1 MNIPFSPPFIN
12 EAIKS
17 EVLEV
22 LNSGWITTGPKTKM
36 LEDLICEKYGC
47 KKAVAVNSWTSGMI
61 TFLKWIGL
69 KEGDE
74 VIIPAYT
81 YSATALSVIHAGAK
95 PVMVDVLPDFTID
108 IIAIEKAITPK
119 TKVIVPVDFA
129 GLPADYQ
136 AINSLVESDKIK
148 NLFNPENDFQK
159 KLGRILVISDAAHSI
174 GGKYQN
180 KNVCELTD
188 VTILSLH
195 AVKNVTSAEGG
206 VICLNL
212 PEPFNNE
219 ELYPALRRFTLNGQ
233 TKDAFS
239 KTQIGAWRYDIIELG
254 MKCNMAD
261 LNAALA
267 LGQLKQ
273 YEEML
278 VERKKIFFMY
288 SDFFSKQSWA
298 ELPIG
303 VDKNRESSYHLY
315 PLRIKGISEE
325 KRDNI
330 IADVSQKGVAVNVHF
345 IPMPLLTAFK
355 NLGYEIDNY
364 PISYDNYSREISLPI
379 YPQLSKEAVSYICNS
394 IHDSVEK
401 IINEK

>member
-12 EAIKS
+12 DAIKE

-22 LNSGWITTGPKTKM
+22 LNSGWITTGPKTKQ
-36 LEDLICEKYGC
+36 LEDLICEKYRC

-61 TFLKWIGL
+61 TFLKWIGI

-81 YSATALSVIHAGAK
+81 YSATALSVIHAGAT

-108 IIAIEKAITPK
+108 IKAIEKAITPR

-129 GLPADYQ
+129 GLPADYS
-136 AINSLVESDKIK
+136 AINQLVESENIRKI
-148 NLFNPENDFQK
+148 FSAENDFQK

-174 GGKYQN
+174 GGLYKN
-180 KNVCELTD
+180 LNVCELTD

-206 VICLNL
+206 IICLNL

-273 YEEML
+273 YDEL
-278 VERKKIFFMY
+278 LAERKKIFFRY
-288 SDFFSKQSWA
+288 NSFFAQQSWA

-303 VDKNRESSYHLY
+303 VDDIRESSYHLY
-315 PLRIKGISEE
+315 PLRIKGITEE
-325 KRDNI
+325 TRDNI
-330 IADVSQKGVAVNVHF
+330 IAEVSLKGIAVNVHF
-345 IPMPLLTAFK
+345 IPMPMLTAFK
-355 NLGYEIDNY
+355 SLGYKISDY
-364 PISYDNYSREISLPI
+364 PVSFDNYSREISLPI
-379 YPQLSKEAVSYICNS
+379 YPQLSNEAVDYICS
-394 IHDSVEK
+394 AIQEAVLK
-401 IINEK
+401 IVR

>member
-12 EAIKS
+12 DAIKE

-22 LNSGWITTGPKTKM
+22 LNSGWITTGPKTKL
-36 LEDLICEKYGC
+36 LEDLICEKYRC

-95 PVMVDVLPDFTID
+95 PIMVDVLPDFTID
-108 IIAIEKAITPK
+108 IKAIENAITSR

-129 GLPADYQ
+129 GLPADYN
-136 AINSLVESDKIK
+136 AINNLVDSDKIK
-148 NLFNPENDFQK
+148 KLFHPENEFQK

-174 GGKYQN
+174 GGKYNN

-239 KTQIGAWRYDIIELG
+239 KTQVGAWRYDIVELG

-278 VERKKIFFMY
+278 AERKKIFFKY
-288 SDFFSKQSWA
+288 NQFFAKQNWA
-298 ELPIG
+298 ELPVGI
-303 VDKNRESSYHLY
+303 DETRESSYHLY
-315 PLRIKGISEE
+315 PLRIKGITEE
-325 KRDNI
+325 VRDNI
-330 IADVSQKGVAVNVHF
+330 ISDVSLTGVAVNVHF
-345 IPMPLLTAFK
+345 IPMPMLTAFK
-355 NLGYEIDNY
+355 NLGYNISDY
-364 PISYDNYSREISLPI
+364 PVSYNNYSREISLPI
-379 YPQLSKEAVSYICNS
+379 YPQLSDEAVEYICS
-394 IHDSVEK
+394 AIQKAVEK
-401 IINEK
+401 TAV

>member
-12 EAIKS
+12 DAIKE

-22 LNSGWITTGPKTKM
+22 LNSGWITTGPKTKL

-95 PVMVDVLPDFTID
+95 PIMVDVLPDFTID
-108 IIAIEKAITPK
+108 IKAIENAITSR

-129 GLPADYQ
+129 GLPADYN
-136 AINSLVESDKIK
+136 AINNLVDSDKIK
-148 NLFNPENDFQK
+148 KLFHPENEFQK

-174 GGKYQN
+174 GGKYNN

-239 KTQIGAWRYDIIELG
+239 KTQVGAWRYDIVELG

-278 VERKKIFFMY
+278 AERKKIFFKY
-288 SDFFSKQSWA
+288 NQFFAKQNWA
-298 ELPIG
+298 ELPVGI
-303 VDKNRESSYHLY
+303 DETRESSYHLY
-315 PLRIKGISEE
+315 PLRIKGITEE
-325 KRDNI
+325 VRDNI
-330 IADVSQKGVAVNVHF
+330 ISDVSLTGVAVNVHF
-345 IPMPLLTAFK
+345 IPMPMLTAFK
-355 NLGYEIDNY
+355 NLGYNISDY
-364 PISYDNYSREISLPI
+364 PVSYNNYSREISLPI
-379 YPQLSKEAVSYICNS
+379 YPQLSDEAVEYICS
-394 IHDSVEK
+394 AIQKAVEK
-401 IINEK
+401 IAV